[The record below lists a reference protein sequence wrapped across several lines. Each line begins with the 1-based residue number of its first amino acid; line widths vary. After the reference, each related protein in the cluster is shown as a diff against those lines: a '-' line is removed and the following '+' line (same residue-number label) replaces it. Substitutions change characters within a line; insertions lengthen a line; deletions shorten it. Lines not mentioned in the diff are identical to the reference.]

1 MTDRDAQAAQ
11 IARDHVGL
19 SDSFAARRYFRKFE
33 GITGHLAR
41 VAAVLHEE
49 GTLSRDEVRV
59 TGAYVQGIAATLR
72 ALSLKYLM
80 TGRPGAGPGAA
91 MTIDA
96 HESGFPVAR
105 ELLVMAND
113 AQQADRHL
121 ANMPTDA
128 QLKDDMVRQI
138 VGELAVPTRLQ
149 YALSQRLYYQALAD
163 GGLFWAA
170 NDPDA
175 RWQGDLHERR
185 RHYLVHWAVWDS
197 QQNLPVI
204 WLMDLHDTGRRALPK
219 DEGRWPEVQRHLMAQ
234 AVSGLKLV
242 TVAQG
247 FDTDFDDLH
256 PVRLRRLT
264 LGPMHSAA
272 YTVQS
277 GPIHDV
283 LRAANAPEGQDW
295 ALVLTMEALE
305 TDRAEQQK
313 SGWFGTVERQIYR
326 LDPLRGAETGAT
338 SIGRALVLPERPYQ
352 ALAELNPA
360 GLRDVRKFVVGAQ
373 GRVLSMR

>member
-1 MTDRDAQAAQ
+1 MTDRTATAGDL
-11 IARDHVGL
+11 ARDHVGL
-19 SDSFAARRYFRKFE
+19 TDSFAARRYFRKFE
-33 GITGHLAR
+33 GMLPHLGR
-41 VAAVLHEE
+41 VAAILHEE

-59 TGAYVQGIAATLR
+59 VGAYVQGVAATLR

-91 MTIDA
+91 MAFDA

-121 ANMPTDA
+121 STMPTEA

-138 VGELAVPTRLQ
+138 VGELAIPTRLQ
-149 YALSQRLYYQALAD
+149 FALSQRLYYQALTE

-175 RWQGDLHERR
+175 RWQGDVAEGR

-197 QQNLPVI
+197 QTNLPVV
-204 WLMDLHDTGRRALPK
+204 WLMDLHDTGRRALPR
-219 DEGRWPEVQRHLMAQ
+219 DERRWPEVQRHLMAQ
-234 AVSGLKLV
+234 SISGLKLV

-247 FDTDFDDLH
+247 LDTDFGDLH
-256 PVRLRRLT
+256 PMRLRRIT

-272 YTVQS
+272 FTVQS

-283 LRAANAPEGQDW
+283 LVAANAPAGDDW
-295 ALVLTMEALE
+295 ALVFTVEVLEAE
-305 TDRAEQQK
+305 RAEQAR
-313 SGWFGTVERQIYR
+313 SGWFGSVERQIYR
-326 LDPLRGAETGAT
+326 LDPVRGAETGAT
-338 SIGRALVLPERPYQ
+338 AVGRALVLPERPYQ
-352 ALAELNPA
+352 ALVEVNPP